1 MRTLLCEF
9 IVGLAFSS
17 LFLAQTRADVSRVL
31 PDGQRPNDARL
42 KPQRTL
48 NDAFHPWLPPTTREE
63 WEQAAQRLRE
73 QVLVATGLWPLP
85 EKAALEPVIHGR
97 IDRGDYT
104 VEKVYFASRPGHYV
118 TGSLFRPK
126 HVTGRVPGVL
136 CPHGHWQNGRFYD
149 AGPNGAAEQLR
160 IGAELYMSGARYP
173 LQARMVQL
181 ARMGCVVFHYD
192 MVGNADNQP
201 IDHRGGF
208 NDPVAELWLQN
219 KLGLQTWNSIRAL
232 DFLTS
237 LPDVDPDR
245 IGVTGA
251 SGGGTQTFMLC
262 AVDPRPAVAFPAV
275 MVSTAMQGG
284 CVCENASYLRQ
295 GINNIT
301 LAALFAPKP
310 LAMSGADDWTIDIE
324 TKGLPELKQVYSFYG
339 QAGLVSATCYPQ
351 FQHNYN
357 QISRELMFNWF
368 NQHLRLGL
376 TGPIKQTDFWPL
388 PREELTVFDAD
399 HPVPQDALA
408 APELRNVMTRETQ
421 AWLAGL
427 LPGATNDMT
436 AYRQV
441 IGPAAR
447 VMLDSGVPEA
457 AQIEVQE
464 TETLDLGSFELFKG
478 TCGRKGADEQI
489 PLVTLIPRD
498 FGGTVVLWFDGHGK
512 SALFNDVGA
521 PQPAVAKLLD
531 ANIAVA
537 SADLFLT
544 GEFVSRPEE
553 AQYPVQEGFPG
564 YTFAYNRPL
573 LSHRVHDILTLIGA
587 ARAQHDVKEVHLVAT
602 GAAGPWA
609 LLARGLAADSVT
621 STAADLGGFTFNKVS
636 TAADSMLLP
645 GALRYGDIG
654 GIAALAAPA
663 KLAVYGAPAG
673 AADAQ
678 LKPLAAAYG
687 ATGGQLTLHEQSLT
701 PEEIVR
707 QFVR

>member
-1 MRTLLCEF
+1 MRSLHRGFFVLF
-9 IVGLAFSS
+9 AVSS
-17 LFLAQTRADVSRVL
+17 LFIADIRADVSRVL

-48 NDAFHPWLPPTTREE
+48 NDADHPWVPPTTRED
-63 WEQAAQRLRE
+63 WEQTAQRLRE

-85 EKAALEPVIHGR
+85 QKAALEPVIHGKV
-97 IDRGDYT
+97 DRGDYT
-104 VEKVYFASRPGHYV
+104 VEKVYVASRPGHYV

-149 AGPNGAAEQLR
+149 AGGNGAAEQLR
-160 IGAELYMSGARYP
+160 IGGEQFLSGARYP

-237 LPDVDPDR
+237 LPDVDPER

-262 AVDPRPAVAFPAV
+262 AVDPRPAAAFPAV

-339 QAGLVSATCYPQ
+339 KAGLVSATCYPQ
-351 FQHNYN
+351 FKHNYN
-357 QISRELMFNWF
+357 QVAREMMFDWF
-368 NQHLRLGL
+368 NEHLGL
-376 TGPIKQTDFWPL
+376 GRPGPVKQTDFWPL
-388 PREELTVFDAD
+388 TREELTVFDAE
-399 HPVPQDALA
+399 HPVPPDALA
-408 APELRNVMTRETQ
+408 APELRDLMTRETQ
-421 AWLAGL
+421 TWLAGL
-427 LPGATNDMT
+427 LPKVADDMA

-447 VMLDSGVPEA
+447 VMLDSGGPEPS
-457 AQIEVQE
+457 QIDVQE
-464 TETLDLGSFELFKG
+464 LETVDLGSFELFKG
-478 TCGRKGADEQI
+478 TCGRKGAEEQV
-489 PLVTLIPRD
+489 PVVTLIPPE
-498 FGGTVVLWFDGHGK
+498 FGGTVVLWLDGQGK

-531 ANIAVA
+531 ARIAVA

-544 GEFVSRPEE
+544 GEFVTRPEE

-564 YTFAYNRPL
+564 YTYTYNRPL
-573 LSHRVHDILTLIGA
+573 VSHRVHDILTLIGA
-587 ARAQHDVKEVHLVAT
+587 ARAHRDVTEVHLVAT
-602 GAAGPWA
+602 GAAGQWA
-609 LLARGLAADSVT
+609 LLARGLAGDLVA
-621 STAADLGGFTFNKVS
+621 STLVDLGGFSFSKVTEAS
-636 TAADSMLLP
+636 DPMLLP

-654 GIAALAAPA
+654 GIAALAAPG

-673 AADAQ
+673 AADTQ
-678 LKPLAAAYG
+678 LKPLAAACR
-687 ATGGQLTLHEQSLT
+687 ATGGELTLQEKSLT
-701 PEEIVR
+701 SDEIVR
-707 QFVR
+707 LLVR